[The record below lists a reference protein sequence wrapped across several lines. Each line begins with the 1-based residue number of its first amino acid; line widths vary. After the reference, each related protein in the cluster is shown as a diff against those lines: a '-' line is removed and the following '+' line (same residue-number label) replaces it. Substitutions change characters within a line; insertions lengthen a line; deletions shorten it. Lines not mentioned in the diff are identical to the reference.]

1 MAPSCLQYL
10 AECGSS
16 LLCAAVDHGEV
27 EVGRVAVVGKVDE
40 REAGATFE
48 DEPPTDFRSGVVEL
62 RVPERLGFEVD
73 GLGPLDDDPERTA
86 ADGRDAD
93 LCGASD
99 GDRADGIAE
108 QPKIGEGTQVG
119 DAMVPVAEGG
129 PDGEGEIVGGGRGV
143 ERAEGADGVAPSA
156 QPVDQAVVLQ
166 PSQGVRGGS
175 GRAVER
181 GPGFVEGELLL
192 ALGDEGVDQFPT
204 LRLAPLSFERAWRSG
219 MSYHSLRPSLTT
231 PGANVVP
238 PISTASQCPVTTMHH
253 DRELLPIASR

>member
-143 ERAEGADGVAPSA
+143 ERAEGA
-156 QPVDQAVVLQ
+156 
-166 PSQGVRGGS
+166 RGGS

-253 DRELLPIASR
+253 DRELLAIASR

>member
-48 DEPPTDFRSGVVEL
+48 DEPPTVFRSGVVEL

-93 LCGASD
+93 CVVQATVIGRTGSLSSPRSA
-99 GDRADGIAE
+99 RA
-108 QPKIGEGTQVG
+108 
-119 DAMVPVAEGG
+119 
-129 PDGEGEIVGGGRGV
+129 
-143 ERAEGADGVAPSA
+143 
-156 QPVDQAVVLQ
+156 
-166 PSQGVRGGS
+166 
-175 GRAVER
+175 
-181 GPGFVEGELLL
+181 
-192 ALGDEGVDQFPT
+192 
-204 LRLAPLSFERAWRSG
+204 LR
-219 MSYHSLRPSLTT
+219 
-231 PGANVVP
+231 
-238 PISTASQCPVTTMHH
+238 
-253 DRELLPIASR
+253 